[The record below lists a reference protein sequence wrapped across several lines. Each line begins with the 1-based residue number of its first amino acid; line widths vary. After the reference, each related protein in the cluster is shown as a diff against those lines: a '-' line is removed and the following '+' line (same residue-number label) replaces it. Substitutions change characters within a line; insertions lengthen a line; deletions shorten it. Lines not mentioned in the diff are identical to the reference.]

1 MGNQE
6 SCQMGDCMMD
16 ISKEEDSDDVFR
28 TGLMALPYGGEIP
41 QGQQASAEDI
51 PLDMDLTLDDQPPIA
66 PLIILPAH
74 QPARTLELSISFNEE
89 SLEHKRDNN
98 PYEHLFI
105 QNDDDI
111 YPPMNNEDDHL
122 WDYPPEAE
130 DEEHGFDAYFEE

>member
-6 SCQMGDCMMD
+6 SVQMGDCMMD
-16 ISKEEDSDDVFR
+16 ISNEEDIILNRAV
-28 TGLMALPYGGEIP
+28 
-41 QGQQASAEDI
+41 
-51 PLDMDLTLDDQPPIA
+51 DMDLTLDDQPPIA
-66 PLIILPAH
+66 PLIILPAQ

-98 PYEHLFI
+98 PYEHLFV

-111 YPPMNNEDDHL
+111 YPPMNDEDDHL

-130 DEEHGFDAYFEE
+130 DDEHGFDAYFEE